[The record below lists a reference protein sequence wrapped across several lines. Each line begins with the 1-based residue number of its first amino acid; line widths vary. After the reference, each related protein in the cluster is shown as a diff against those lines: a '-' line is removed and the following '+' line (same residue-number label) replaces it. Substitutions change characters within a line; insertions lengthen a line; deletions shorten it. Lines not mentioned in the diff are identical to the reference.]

1 MLKALNA
8 NDGVAILIDQHI
20 QAPDAVTV
28 HFFDRPAATTL
39 AVGVLALRTGAP
51 VIPVFAL
58 PNGAGRY
65 RLVFHV
71 GDHYRGAG
79 VALPDP
85 PFVDVVPVEF
95 GIAEDRGSYHV
106 PLVCTPWAYSTYR
119 GS

>member
-1 MLKALNA
+1 MAKLSTHVL
-8 NDGVAILIDQHI
+8 DTWQG
-20 QAPDAVTV
+20 
-28 HFFDRPAATTL
+28 RPAAGVRIELYALDAGGPRLVVATRTNADGRTDRPL
-39 AVGVLALRTGAP
+39 LEGDAVKR
-51 VIPVFAL
+51 
-58 PNGAGRY
+58 GRY